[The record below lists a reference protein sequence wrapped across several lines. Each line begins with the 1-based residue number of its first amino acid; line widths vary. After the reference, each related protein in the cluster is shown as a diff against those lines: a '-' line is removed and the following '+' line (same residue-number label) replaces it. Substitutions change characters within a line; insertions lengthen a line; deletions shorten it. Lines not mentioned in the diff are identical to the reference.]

1 MAFTNTVTLSLVKIW
16 KHIQVNLSF
25 RYSFRFVENLI
36 FRIFWCYG
44 DFGRGIFML
53 LIQIWRLK
61 KSEWAHFRIQ
71 RNKFRMSGLP
81 YWPISFQGKLKSSH
95 FFLFSSKYASH
106 FVYVCRFQSVYK
118 IWDGVKLN
126 IEMISV
132 RVSMRKLLG
141 CAILPG
147 IRFRQLIKT

>member
-1 MAFTNTVTLSLVKIW
+1 MALTNTVTLSLVKIW
-16 KHIQVNLSF
+16 KHIEVNLSF
-25 RYSFRFVENLI
+25 RYFFRFVENFI
-36 FRIFWCYG
+36 FHIFWYYG
-44 DFGRGIFML
+44 DFEWGIFML

-71 RNKFRMSGLP
+71 RNKFQMSGLP

-95 FFLFSSKYASH
+95 FFIFIKYVCN

-147 IRFRQLIKT
+147 IRFKQLIKT